1 MPQFGGLD
9 RKCREHSH
17 PGSPGNGAAGDAE
30 QRSGSETTLRR
41 QVPVDALIAAAG
53 VLLAGAIPALAGI
66 VLGSVALGIVAVL
79 GAGALF
85 NAEPRLGV
93 VTTGA
98 GCVYLIWLGA
108 RALIESA
115 APTQSAGHSHLPSH
129 ASGLFFFQFL
139 NPKAWATVL
148 TVTAAAQTEA
158 DVGRTGLLIGLFALI
173 PTVCLTIW
181 AGLGSLTSEYL
192 ARPRVAVWFQRS
204 MGAMLIISAL
214 LLWFRP

>member
-1 MPQFGGLD
+1 
-9 RKCREHSH
+9 
-17 PGSPGNGAAGDAE
+17 
-30 QRSGSETTLRR
+30 
-41 QVPVDALIAAAG
+41 VDALIAAAG
-53 VLLAGAIPALAGI
+53 VLLAGAITPGPNNFVVLTAGARAGFVGALPALAGI